1 MFHDESQQVARRNK
15 IRSMPST
22 AKQGLASSNADK
34 RTLISLTEA
43 APVKLTNFVLYQP
56 LDDLG
61 VNFFMSK
68 FVGEDPAV
76 SQLHYLPK
84 FFINIGSSNT
94 GLRRGIIAAG
104 LAGYAK
110 TTQQKDVTEAA
121 TKRYVAAIQGINE
134 ALSDP
139 RTALQESTLLAILL
153 AAMFEVLM
161 IPRLSDL
168 QNCTK
173 HLDGAVAVASLM
185 LKKNKPTEVT
195 RKLITTLTHCVIINS
210 WISHVPL
217 PRDFAHVRSQIGE
230 EKESSS
236 VHSNFLDV
244 VVDLVHFRQN
254 LRDNTF
260 THPAVIINEARL
272 MDHKLECFAN
282 GMPPHNRY
290 QAFCIPLSNVEQ
302 LAFNGYYHGM
312 LPPQS
317 TLH

>member
-15 IRSMPST
+15 IRSTPST
-22 AKQGLASSNADK
+22 AKQGLASSNAAK
-34 RTLISLTEA
+34 RTLVSLAEA
-43 APVKLTNFVLYQP
+43 TPVKLTDFVLYQP

-68 FVGEDPAV
+68 FVGDDPAV

-84 FFINIGSSNT
+84 FFINIGSSNS

-134 ALSDP
+134 SLSDP
-139 RTALQESTLLAILL
+139 RTALQESTLMAILL

-168 QNCTK
+168 QNCTR

-185 LKKNKPTEVT
+185 LKKNKPTELM
-195 RKLITTLTHCVIINS
+195 RKLISTLTHCVIINS
-210 WISHVPL
+210 WISDVPL
-217 PRDFAHVRSQIGE
+217 PRDFAYVKSQVGD
-230 EKESSS
+230 EKDSTS
-236 VHSNFLDV
+236 VHNNFLAV
-244 VVDLVHFRQN
+244 IVDLVHFRQN

-260 THPAVIINEARL
+260 PHPVAIIDEARL
-272 MDHKLECFAN
+272 IDHKLERFAN
-282 GMPPHNRY
+282 SMPPHNRY
-290 QAFCIPLSNVEQ
+290 QAFRIPLPNAEQ
-302 LAFNGYYHGM
+302 LAYNGYYHGK
-312 LPPQS
+312 LPPQPI
-317 TLH
+317 LH